1 MRPSSAFSA
10 RTFELFELLG
20 RSVEAYRRDRSEEPP
35 IKFYKS
41 EKADFETYV
50 IQPTKA
56 LMQDVVARL
65 PRAILDVMETERR
78 LFSRIPKNDW
88 GQGGTHLWYWG
99 ALYPKGRQ
107 RLEDVQLII
116 SIHADKIEYGFRIG
130 ELGDKTQ
137 QFGEQWSR
145 GGRRLVD
152 LLGPHLSGNL
162 NLQFILRGAQRK
174 ELDRPV
180 SWNCWAT
187 DPQASR
193 AGAVVF
199 LPRDTVLATGL
210 TDWRDQIVTVFRRVF
225 PLVIVAGASGDPLP
239 QIEAYLHG

>member
-20 RSVEAYRRDRSEEPP
+20 RSVEAYSRDRSEEPP

-41 EKADFETYV
+41 EKDDFETYV

-56 LMQDVVARL
+56 LLRDVVDRL
-65 PRAILDVMETERR
+65 PRAILDVMETERNV
-78 LFSRIPKNDW
+78 FSRIPKNDW
-88 GQGGTHLWYWG
+88 GQGWTHLWYWG

-116 SIHADKIEYGFRIG
+116 SVHADKLEYGFRIG
-130 ELGDKTQ
+130 ERGDKTQ

-162 NLQFILRGAQRK
+162 QFRLRGARRN
-174 ELDRPV
+174 EPDRTV
-180 SWNCWAT
+180 SWNHWAT
-187 DPQASR
+187 DPHASR

-199 LPRDTVLATGL
+199 LPRDTALATGL
-210 TDWRDQIVTVFRRVF
+210 TDLRDQIVTVFRRVF